1 MEPLLGATKHE
12 RFTLRATVQ
21 VQKRVLEFYPVSLV
35 VGWSYAI
42 CTAWSCAY
50 CVADASIF
58 RLPQLVA
65 ASSHGLSIVL
75 YSAIFGAAAGS
86 R

>member
-1 MEPLLGATKHE
+1 M
-12 RFTLRATVQ
+12 Q

-42 CTAWSCAY
+42 CTVWSCAY